1 MSEAHH
7 VLWTFLPGQ
16 REVDSFAYLDDVRL
30 ALREIRL
37 AGVRS
42 ITQIQ
47 ATEIVPET
55 QDPVVKTYSLPL
67 AAPTCLVLMTCA
79 ATWLQH
85 EAGRSLRVA
94 AGHSRIETAAAGDV
108 EKLLNEALAQ
118 TSA

>member
-7 VLWTFLPGQ
+7 VLWTFLPGKQ
-16 REVDSFAYLDDVRL
+16 EVDSFAYLDDVRL

-47 ATEIVPET
+47 ETEIVLET
-55 QDPVVKTYSLPL
+55 QDPVIKTYSLPL
-67 AAPTCLVLMTCA
+67 VASTCPVLIACA
-79 ATWLQH
+79 ATWLQN
-85 EAGRSLRVA
+85 ETGRSLRIA
-94 AGHSRIETAAAGDV
+94 AGHCRIETAATGDV

-118 TSA
+118 TSS